1 MMDAAN
7 D

>member
-1 MMDAAN
+1 MDAAN